1 MKSTIFVTILLGS
14 SSSSTLTAVAGL
26 NSTDLERVSSYWSTS
41 VIDGDDNK
49 DFQIRLT
56 FDNVVYE
63 NRIMVSGGCNGGQG
77 TYSIDKD
84 DIDGSF
90 TLVVSDMGVT
100 EIWCGEEGQERDDF
114 IYSFVTSEPS
124 IEQPDDS
131 TLVLTKDDIKIEF
144 VDRKILQ
151 PDLPIVGTKWHV
163 DGFNSAPA
171 CDECLGT
178 SSSYSI
184 RNAWAMFDDNGTL
197 SYFDECAHGERSYNI
212 SRTDTILFGIMDE
225 ENLEGECSED
235 DAAKYEMAV
244 SQFAKVFGNNDVMS
258 ITYKIDGPRLDVENG
273 NGDGVSFRAK
283 DEASLV
289 TSISGEEGDS
299 EEGDVLD
306 MGITGDS
313 EEYDHTGS
321 NNDGPDDG
329 EEEVDGTNNSAAG
342 NTLLSFFAATLFL
355 ILLGEEY

>member
-100 EIWCGEEGQERDDF
+100 EMWCGEDGQERDDF

-321 NNDGPDDG
+321 NNDGPDDC
-329 EEEVDGTNNSAAG
+329 EE
-342 NTLLSFFAATLFL
+342 
-355 ILLGEEY
+355 